1 MQAAGTNDRWAEME
15 LNPDSEDHKIPRRWI
30 EAAGWVL
37 LVAVLWGSDLFV
49 RFAERPETGA
59 SKDDF
64 RLVAE
69 QLTSG
74 IAVLVMI
81 PFVIRWLR
89 IFPLKPGAWIPAI
102 VGHTVGTGI
111 FAAGHYSLMVL
122 MRMLVYGVAGV
133 PYIWREPFFANL
145 FLEYQKDIKIYFGIV
160 AVVIAYRYL
169 THSRKAGDALPPGG
183 DRLVVQTG
191 TGTAILRYE
200 EIDYLEAARNYVA
213 VHAGGREYL
222 VRDTLSNLVDKLPRS
237 TFLQSHRSY
246 VVNVDQIK
254 EIRSVDS
261 GHRILLRDG
270 GSIPLSRGFRDRFR
284 SALDGE

>member
-1 MQAAGTNDRWAEME
+1 MGLT
-15 LNPDSEDHKIPRRWI
+15 SESGDWKYPRRWF

-49 RFAERPETGA
+49 RFSERAEFGA
-59 SKDDF
+59 GKDDF

-69 QLTSG
+69 QLTSAF
-74 IAVLVMI
+74 AVLFMI

-89 IFPLKPGAWIPAI
+89 IFPVKSGALVPAI

-122 MRMLVYGVAGV
+122 LRMLVYGLAGV

-160 AVVIAYRYL
+160 AVVIAYGYV
-169 THSRKAGDALPPGG
+169 THSRKAGDAPPSSG

-191 TGTAILRYE
+191 TGTTVLRHA

-246 VVNVDQIK
+246 VVNVDKIS

-270 GSIPLSRGFRDRFR
+270 ESIPLSRGFRDRFR
-284 SALDGE
+284 RALDGE